1 MVFLSRV
8 VSGAGSYKRKQKFG
22 SVFAPEGRL
31 AIEIQSSFLSHFFF
45 MNRTRCIS
53 DTLGVHV
60 SERVLDCR

>member
-31 AIEIQSSFLSHFFF
+31 AIEILSSFLSFFF

-53 DTLGVHV
+53 DTLGVNV
-60 SERVLDCR
+60 SERVLECR

>member
-31 AIEIQSSFLSHFFF
+31 AIEIQSSFLSFFF
-45 MNRTRCIS
+45 HEQNEVYFGYVGRECF
-53 DTLGVHV
+53 
-60 SERVLDCR
+60 